1 MFLELYYVLSSE
13 FGFVCLFVFQH
24 FPCVSML
31 NPYTALLV
39 YSNNNLMSQMRNQGM
54 DAFTK
59 IINKWLSWDL
69 DSAILTL
76 EPLLNFQA
84 ILKMLIAY
92 AGLQIGVR
100 VRCVLES

>member
-1 MFLELYYVLSSE
+1 
-13 FGFVCLFVFQH
+13 
-24 FPCVSML
+24 
-31 NPYTALLV
+31 
-39 YSNNNLMSQMRNQGM
+39 MSQMRNQGM